1 MMKST
6 NTKGFTLVELIIV
19 ITILAILATIAF
31 ISFQGYSKEAR
42 NSKRASDLN
51 SIVRAIEVKTGADG
65 QDIMNFAIPEND
77 TQVPSISLGW
87 TGAQVWTNYEAWKI
101 NFNVLG
107 NVDAASFKDPSEKK
121 DYKIWVTSLAGGAY
135 QLAAV
140 HEWEG
145 GKTAYVVGTYKQRTT
160 SNTASGT
167 VSWNVLTLENGLGLF
182 KKWDTLLGGAVV
194 QSVSSDLTRLTV
206 NSGALVTTPASTQLA
221 VSESTGLVQWSD
233 GNTSSGVTNGGSYLP
248 Y

>member
-31 ISFQGYSKEAR
+31 FSFQGYSKKAR

-51 SIVRAIEVKTGADG
+51 SIVRAIEIKTGADEVE
-65 QDIMNFAIPEND
+65 IMNFAANSNAAL
-77 TQVPSISLGW
+77 TTVNLGGRTNVG
-87 TGAQVWTNYEAWKI
+87 TGSTYQAGDI
-101 NFNVLG
+101 NFTVLG

-145 GKTAYVVGTYKQRTT
+145 GKTAYVVGTYKQRTN

-182 KKWDTLLGGAVV
+182 KKWDTLSGGAVV

-206 NSGALVTTPASTQLA
+206 NSGALVTTPESTKLA
-221 VSESTGLVQWSD
+221 VPESPGLVQWS
-233 GNTSSGVTNGGSYLP
+233 NTAGTGAITNGGAYLP